1 MSFAQGLASGTNMVL
16 SAYKTQED
24 SDRLKRLQ
32 DREDKQFKR
41 EDDQRAALDAANKAA
56 RDALDTHRTQ
66 YEANAPQPEQRL
78 TFTGNQPQA
87 PGLQLQPSA
96 VPAAALAKAPGL
108 TLGGNQSAM
117 TPPAGMALDLSGR
130 PQPNDTV
137 TTQRVAPKYDE
148 REGVLAG
155 LTARRKSLMNSGVD
169 DKLWLDDWAKESQ
182 LRGQIRSERVDNAE
196 KRFMATG
203 DPGEYAKAVYPLIDD
218 GFDFVGT
225 KAVKTPDG
233 RQAWEFTRR
242 DQQTGRE
249 VTNVMDADQFQR
261 FTLSVRDPK
270 AVAEYEAKALLERI
284 KANEKIRAEQA
295 AEAEKRDTEKLKGRI
310 KSGHIAA
317 EGAQDRMTV
326 GARGAQDRQTNAAK
340 PLVLGG
346 EDTAYG
352 QEQTGNGVQLVPI
365 AKGGG
370 KASRLGADKLND
382 MVINNYGV
390 SDLGGRPLGS
400 DSTAKVS
407 AAAEL
412 LMRSNPA
419 MGANQ
424 AIVQAAK
431 DLNINLTPKK

>member
-1 MSFAQGLASGTNMVL
+1 
-16 SAYKTQED
+16 
-24 SDRLKRLQ
+24 
-32 DREDKQFKR
+32 
-41 EDDQRAALDAANKAA
+41 
-56 RDALDTHRTQ
+56 
-66 YEANAPQPEQRL
+66 
-78 TFTGNQPQA
+78 
-87 PGLQLQPSA
+87 
-96 VPAAALAKAPGL
+96 
-108 TLGGNQSAM
+108 
-117 TPPAGMALDLSGR
+117 
-130 PQPNDTV
+130 
-137 TTQRVAPKYDE
+137 
-148 REGVLAG
+148 
-155 LTARRKSLMNSGVD
+155 
-169 DKLWLDDWAKESQ
+169 
-182 LRGQIRSERVDNAE
+182 
-196 KRFMATG
+196 MATG

-242 DQQTGRE
+242 DQTTGRE

-284 KANEKIRAEQA
+284 KASEKIRAEQA
-295 AEAEKRDTEKLKGRI
+295 AEVAKQGTEGVKHKFKL
-310 KSGHIAA
+310 SQIAA
-317 EGAQDRMTV
+317 DGSEDRKTV